1 MNLLLILQFPGHGRL
16 RIIEMKDATK
26 KRIVKCFWAVV
37 LLPVAVIVIL
47 LLLVWAFADIPSF
60 EELENPDSK
69 LATQV
74 IAEGGEVLTTFHI
87 ENRSFVSYE
96 DLSPNLV
103 NAAIATEDIRFYD
116 HSGIDFVSLGRVLFK
131 TLLMGDSGQG
141 GGSTITQQLAKT
153 LYPRED
159 VSSSIPGVWQM
170 KMVWIKLKEWITAVK
185 LERNYTK
192 EEIMDMYMNAI
203 FFGSNAYGIQSASRT
218 FFGKNP
224 RDLTVE
230 ESAMLVGMVNKPTRY
245 NPVLNPDKA
254 LERRNF
260 VIGQMEKA
268 GYLTKAER
276 DSICQIPVTLSYQML
291 DHNAGLAPYFRDM
304 LRRTMNA
311 REPRRSSYAQYED
324 YRVDSLQ
331 WADNALYGWLNKNTK
346 ADGSRYNLDKDGLK
360 IYTTINY
367 KMQQYAEEAV
377 AEHLGKDLQKAFWRD
392 LKWKRNK
399 PFSNDVDRETVDLLM
414 KQARRWSDRYR
425 MMKAQGAS
433 ESEIMDSFKVK
444 TRMRVF
450 AWNSK
455 GYVDTL
461 MTPDDS
467 IKYYKSFLRAGF
479 MVLEPVTGHMKAYVG
494 GPNYRY
500 FKYDNLRQGK
510 RQVGSTIKPFLY
522 TLAMQEGMS
531 PCDEVM
537 NVPQTF
543 IVGDRPEDTWT
554 PKSTDRDEW
563 IGQTVTLKWG
573 LTKSSNN
580 ISAYLMKQFGPA
592 AMVEMMRKMGIGSYL
607 PEVPSL
613 CVGSCDLSPYEMVAA
628 YNTFPS
634 RGVYV
639 EPLFVTRIE
648 DSMGNVLGEFS
659 NRKREAISEQ
669 TAYLMAN
676 LMQGVVNSGT
686 AVRLRVKYGLKG
698 EMAGKTGTTNDQ
710 SDGWFIG
717 YTPTITGGVWVGAE
731 DRQVHFES
739 LALGGGSNMALPIWG
754 IFMKKVLADG
764 TLGVSEDDRF
774 IAPPGMHL
782 NLNCDGSDSDAG
794 AAARASEDY
803 FFE

>member
-1 MNLLLILQFPGHGRL
+1 
-16 RIIEMKDATK
+16 MKDITR
-26 KRIVKCFWAVV
+26 KRIVKWFWI
-37 LLPVAVIVIL
+37 IVTVPIAMFIL
-47 LLLVWAFADIPSF
+47 LFLLVWAFADIPSF

-74 IAEGGEVLTTFHI
+74 IAEDGEVLTTFHI
-87 ENRSFVSYE
+87 ENRSYVSYE

-103 NAAIATEDIRFYD
+103 NAAVATEDVRFYS
-116 HSGIDFVSLGRVLFK
+116 HSGIDFISLGRVLFK

-153 LYPRED
+153 LYPREN
-159 VSSSIPGVWQM
+159 VSSRIPGGRQM

-203 FFGSNAYGIQSASRT
+203 FFGSNAYGVQAASKT

-254 LERRNF
+254 LLRRNF

-268 GYLTKAER
+268 GYLTKAEC
-276 DSICQIPVTLSYQML
+276 DSICRIPITLSYQML
-291 DHNAGLAPYFRDM
+291 DHNAGIAPYFRDM

-311 REPRRSSYAQYED
+311 REPKRSSYTQYED

-331 WADNALYGWLNKNTK
+331 WADNALYGWLEKNRK
-346 ADGSRYNLDKDGLK
+346 ADGSRYSLDKDGLK

-367 KMQQYAEEAV
+367 RMQKYAEEAV
-377 AEHLGKDLQKAFWRD
+377 REHLSKDLQPAFWRD
-392 LKWKRNK
+392 MKWKSNK
-399 PFSNDVDRETVDLLM
+399 PFAKGVDDATVDMLM

-425 MMKAQGAS
+425 MMKADGATDQ
-433 ESEIMDSFKVK
+433 EIEKSFNEK

-455 GYVDTL
+455 GYVDTV
-461 MTPDDS
+461 MTPNDS
-467 IKYYKSFLRAGF
+467 IRYYKSFLRAGF
-479 MVLEPVTGHMKAYVG
+479 MVLEPGTGYVKAYVG
-494 GPNYRY
+494 GPDYRY

-543 IVGDRPEDTWT
+543 IVGDGPEDTWT

-592 AMVEMMRKMGIGSYL
+592 AMIEMMRKMGIGSYL

-613 CVGSCDLSPYEMVAA
+613 CVGSCDLSPYEMIAA

-634 RGVYV
+634 RGVYI

-648 DSMGNVLGEFS
+648 DSMGNVIGEFS
-659 NRKREAISEQ
+659 NHKREAISEQ

-710 SDGWFIG
+710 ADGWFIG
-717 YTPTITGGVWVGAE
+717 YTPTIMGGAWVGAE
-731 DRQVHFES
+731 DKQIHFES

-764 TLGVSEDDRF
+764 TLGISEDDRF
-774 IAPPGMHL
+774 VAPAGMHL
-782 NLNCDGSDSDAG
+782 NLDCDGSDNDARRSG
-794 AAARASEDY
+794 QMTEDY